1 MVVGGGVHTEAKKKK
16 DANLKKKILRN
27 KTRSLIKQGTQQN
40 EQEGGE
46 TIKMKKTTG
55 YLGGLAGYLKSK
67 ECSQKRLK
75 KQSKTESLHHTLE
88 RNTTL

>member
-1 MVVGGGVHTEAKKKK
+1 MNERSQRYVRMVVGGGVHTEAKKKK

-46 TIKMKKTTG
+46 TIKMKKPQDIR
-55 YLGGLAGYLKSK
+55 
-67 ECSQKRLK
+67 ED
-75 KQSKTESLHHTLE
+75 
-88 RNTTL
+88 

>member
-46 TIKMKKTTG
+46 TIKMKKPQDIR
-55 YLGGLAGYLKSK
+55 
-67 ECSQKRLK
+67 ED
-75 KQSKTESLHHTLE
+75 
-88 RNTTL
+88 

>member
-1 MVVGGGVHTEAKKKK
+1 MMVGGGVHTEAKKKKK

-40 EQEGGE
+40 EQEAGE

-55 YLGGLAGYLKSK
+55 YLGRISRVFK
-67 ECSQKRLK
+67 E
-75 KQSKTESLHHTLE
+75 
-88 RNTTL
+88 